1 MIMENTSP
9 LRASDVSHLEA
20 HHGDLLNLC
29 LQLEETAEELEFN
42 ASPQDYLRLAAF
54 IPMLVGETH
63 ALEEQVLFPD
73 FSQQANSHFARVII
87 ERLKAEHRC
96 DRLAADELAQTLTAI
111 AEGKST
117 RAPETVSYMIRG
129 FLESLRRHILSE
141 KLMIEALLA
150 AKSEQREVF
159 G

>member
-1 MIMENTSP
+1 MQAPSLMH
-9 LRASDVSHLEA
+9 AADVSHLEA
-20 HHGDLLNLC
+20 HHGELLNLC
-29 LQLEETAEELEFN
+29 LQLEETADELEISR
-42 ASPQDYLRLAAF
+42 SPQDYLKLAA
-54 IPMLVGETH
+54 LVPKLINETH
-63 ALEEQVLFPD
+63 ELEESVLFPD
-73 FSQQANSHFARVII
+73 FNQQANSHFASVII

-96 DRLAADELAQTLTAI
+96 DRLAADELAKTLTAI
-111 AEGKST
+111 AENRST
-117 RAPETVSYMIRG
+117 HAPETVGYMIRG